1 MDMSTVDPQ
10 GPQAHVTH
18 RWYEAPRMSAGMDGA
33 TGNMLPPEDIDVFFP
48 SLDSGPSR
56 ARSYYQAA
64 QMHSPYGSAASHAA
78 RMSSSQVCRPH
89 FHTPLHPWMSDTSKP
104 MVPHPSHGSAWCSPF
119 GAASSKNPAS
129 TPHPSPPANNSNNQS
144 QQPSLPP
151 PLPPHSSAAVH
162 SSPHHHLF
170 SFPPTPPKDATP
182 DSVTPRSTAADVV
195 AAVESYQQAVNVVA
209 QAAMQAASASSA
221 SSTSSTSSS
230 TPANNMECVDIKPS
244 AMITSLGNCSSGK
257 PREGSDARF
266 AVTATNTTTNTT
278 PSSSSST
285 SSSPPHHPHA
295 HYPSSSHH
303 QNMHYP
309 YHHGASP
316 SGDMSPG
323 SAYGFHHPAAH
334 HHHHHHHAAATVA
347 VFGAN
352 KSLHPAKPRT
362 KSRSSAGGW
371 TDAKS
376 CSSSFDSVSGV
387 NHRENAGE
395 GRECVNCGATST
407 PLWRRDGTGHYLCNA
422 CGLYYKMNGQNRPLI
437 KPKRRLSAAR
447 RAGTS
452 CANCKTTMTTLW
464 RRNQNGE
471 PVCNA
476 CGLYYKLHNVNRP
489 LTMKKEG
496 IQTRNRKLSSKSKK
510 KKGGNGM
517 GPGVMGPGLGLPDMM
532 KPLDKS
538 AFPGFGAAGN
548 HLGPSMSH
556 YMYNSNMHA
565 SSMHHAGSFAP
576 PPHHASMHM
585 SGMGSLGLATSSPL
599 SLGSSGLG
607 LASSNGM
614 VSIPYSGHSVFS

>member
-257 PREGSDARF
+257 PRE
-266 AVTATNTTTNTT
+266 
-278 PSSSSST
+278 
-285 SSSPPHHPHA
+285 
-295 HYPSSSHH
+295 
-303 QNMHYP
+303 
-309 YHHGASP
+309 
-316 SGDMSPG
+316 
-323 SAYGFHHPAAH
+323 
-334 HHHHHHHAAATVA
+334 
-347 VFGAN
+347 
-352 KSLHPAKPRT
+352 
-362 KSRSSAGGW
+362 
-371 TDAKS
+371 
-376 CSSSFDSVSGV
+376 
-387 NHRENAGE
+387 E

-437 KPKRRLSAAR
+437 KPKRRLCLQSAAR